1 MISGTSL
8 WYYRVQSFLV
18 PVSEMHNYSTRYFSG
33 DDLYRPIVRTNYG
46 YLNLNFLPLKF
57 GMKSQK

>member
-46 YLNLNFLPLKF
+46 YLN
-57 GMKSQK
+57 